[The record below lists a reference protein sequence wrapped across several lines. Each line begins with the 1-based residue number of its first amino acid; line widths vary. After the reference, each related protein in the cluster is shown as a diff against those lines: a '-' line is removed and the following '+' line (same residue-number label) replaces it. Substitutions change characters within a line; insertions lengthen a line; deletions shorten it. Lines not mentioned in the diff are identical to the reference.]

1 MPATDEPMTDDERA
15 HLNKVA
21 GDLGLRP
28 ACRAMAHADE
38 LRCAA
43 EWLRLMSRAKEE
55 QQEIDRMRGD
65 AS

>member
-1 MPATDEPMTDDERA
+1 MTDDERD

-43 EWLRLMSRAKEE
+43 EWLRLVGRAKAE
-55 QQEIDRMRGD
+55 QQERDRMRD
-65 AS
+65 DDD